1 MAAPPRRNWVLGWI
15 GGVIVLGVTLAG
27 CATAPT
33 SGPRQM
39 KPEDFKWLA
48 GEWLGSGYTQGEAP
62 MNIRGVIYENGS
74 FFIAPR
80 GASGAQLPGQMKVVD
95 GEVLYETPTSQ
106 GKMTF
111 QEAGTDWLWQWQG
124 KQKVG
129 GGNVTHE

>member
-1 MAAPPRRNWVLGWI
+1 
-15 GGVIVLGVTLAG
+15 
-27 CATAPT
+27 
-33 SGPRQM
+33 M

-62 MNIRGVIYENGS
+62 MNLRGVIYENGS

-80 GASGAQLPGQMKVVD
+80 GSSGAQLPGQMKVVD

-129 GGNVTHE
+129 GGNVTHELRKPK